1 MHISKE
7 RKTIKD
13 THDYI
18 LLKLLTNK
26 NHNKATFFKYLN
38 SLPDNCKYYGF
49 DQNILSKI
57 EDGRPLMETSLSF
70 TIPELII
77 MSGKLAYLMEIKDM
91 GYDLTKSFFKVS
103 GYINNFQYFQGMH
116 CPLST
121 LLQLEN
127 GMNQLHKVIDIN
139 IFNTSEE
146 NISSAI
152 KNSLLTMN
160 ISTIANNLYFS
171 PYIHDISKMIR
182 DEEFEHAI
190 TFLLNK
196 KINFEELYI
205 TNQFFDFILPHID
218 FKNKND
224 EQTLKV
230 LNAFMNNE
238 HYNQGYIFNQLCGKY
253 PQYKKELSRQFIKLI
268 ASYIKEE
275 NKEKESINIDSQLI
289 ITLLRNPN
297 LDLKNINIQ
306 EFFTVHKMQKLTK
319 DIFHKKQYNNISFL
333 IKNTNLYHD
342 NFILEYIEQYKNIP
356 ENIKVSLYNDCIM
369 KNYEITQKTFDKNKF
384 KENNKN
390 NYYIQQGKA
399 GYDALNVKIEQ
410 GKIQTIFES
419 NKDINSDISQNNIK
433 KRL

>member
-1 MHISKE
+1 MNISKE
-7 RKTIKD
+7 RKTITD
-13 THDYI
+13 THNYI
-18 LLKLLTNK
+18 LLKLLNNK
-26 NHNKATFFKYLN
+26 NHTKAAFFKYLN

-57 EDGRPLMETSLSF
+57 EDGRPLIETSLSF
-70 TIPELII
+70 TIPELIT
-77 MSGKLAYLMEIKDM
+77 MSGKLAYLMEIKEM
-91 GYDLTKSFFKVS
+91 GYDLTKPFFKVS
-103 GYINNFQYFQGMH
+103 GYINNFQYLQGMH

-139 IFNTSEE
+139 VFNTSED
-146 NISSAI
+146 NMSNAI

-171 PYIHDISKMIR
+171 PYIHDISKMIN
-182 DEEFEHAI
+182 EEPFGDALK
-190 TFLLNK
+190 FLLTNRR
-196 KINFEELYI
+196 NSENLYI
-205 TNQFFDFILPHID
+205 TNQFFDFILPHFD
-218 FKNKND
+218 FSNKND
-224 EQTLKV
+224 DQILTL

-238 HYNQGYIFNQLCGKY
+238 HYNQGYIFNQLCVKY
-253 PQYKKELSRQFIKLI
+253 PQYKKEFSRQFIKLI

-275 NKEKESINIDSQLI
+275 DKEKESTPIDSLLI
-289 ITLLRNPN
+289 INLLRNPN

-306 EFFTVHKMQKLTK
+306 EFFTVPKMQKLTK

-333 IKNTNLYHD
+333 ITNTNLYYD

-369 KNYEITQKTFDKNKF
+369 KDYEITQKTFDKNKF

-399 GYDALNVKIEQ
+399 GYDALNIKIEQ
-410 GKIQTIFES
+410 GKIQTIFEP
-419 NKDINSDISQNNIK
+419 NKDIDSNISQNNIK